1 MSGEQPDKPAN
12 SDLSFG
18 ERRDGLATRC
28 RTSDTTRTV
37 QRLHECQPDLR
48 LHFKTIATR
57 LLGKSAMAFIPL
69 GTCRAMSVSGTLRLI
84 KMNMLEQSLTDNR
97 KNRKVDR
104 TLNSRVTRRTPV
116 LSSVRVAGKKH
127 GQFRHL
133 IFLMPLG
140 AVALIV
146 YKLQAVPAEIIREEF
161 EGFGIALCAAGC
173 VGVFVWRLTRAMELE
188 QRLEVQPPVEN
199 QASVSP
205 SEPNST
211 NPRIVQSS
219 LPPETAAVP
228 AAPVAS
234 FPAEI
239 RI

>member
-1 MSGEQPDKPAN
+1 M
-12 SDLSFG
+12 
-18 ERRDGLATRC
+18 
-28 RTSDTTRTV
+28 TT
-37 QRLHECQPDLR
+37 
-48 LHFKTIATR
+48 
-57 LLGKSAMAFIPL
+57 
-69 GTCRAMSVSGTLRLI
+69 
-84 KMNMLEQSLTDNR
+84 LEQSLTDNR
-97 KNRKVDR
+97 ENRKVDR
-104 TLNSRVTRRTPV
+104 ILNSRTSRRIPARPTIPV
-116 LSSVRVAGKKH
+116 ARKRRWQS
-127 GQFRHL
+127 RHL

-199 QASVSP
+199 QTSVSP
-205 SEPNST
+205 SEPNPT
-211 NPRIVQSS
+211 EPRKIQSS
-219 LPPETAAVP
+219 SPPEAAPAP

-234 FPAEI
+234 LPAEI